1 MSTVQIL
8 WTLVAAQMLLIGL
21 AWTAVIPISRG
32 NRAGVAGLV
41 AFNVV
46 LAVSLLLIGFR
57 DFLPYLVG
65 HTVSN
70 LLALWALVAIVQAGD
85 QILDAH
91 ISQRELWIAMA
102 LGGFGILVFGF
113 SPDTADWRAFVLFIT
128 LSWML
133 YRNGVVAWRIQPE
146 PHLRSVVKSIAAI
159 CLASAALLFARA
171 VAGMLGHASIE
182 FNANDGFTLLLPYVV
197 LALVSLVNLGFAYLA
212 VSTVVI
218 ELRQSARTEEATG
231 LLNRKALT
239 DEITRAWA
247 KFVKTRQPFALI
259 CLDIDGFRS
268 VNLAYGYPFGN
279 NLLKEVAGALRGL
292 LRPGDKIGSAWD
304 GKMVAILSNA
314 SLAEARGIAER
325 MRARVADF
333 QHMLTDG
340 RIKVS
345 ASLGVAVSLESD
357 PSEESVLARA
367 NAHLAGAK
375 ATGRDRVQWE
385 NADAQ
390 NTQRAFG

>member
-1 MSTVQIL
+1 M
-8 WTLVAAQMLLIGL
+8 
-21 AWTAVIPISRG
+21 
-32 NRAGVAGLV
+32 
-41 AFNVV
+41 
-46 LAVSLLLIGFR
+46 
-57 DFLPYLVG
+57 
-65 HTVSN
+65 
-70 LLALWALVAIVQAGD
+70 
-85 QILDAH
+85 
-91 ISQRELWIAMA
+91 
-102 LGGFGILVFGF
+102 
-113 SPDTADWRAFVLFIT
+113 
-128 LSWML
+128 
-133 YRNGVVAWRIQPE
+133 
-146 PHLRSVVKSIAAI
+146 VKSISVI
-159 CLASAALLFARA
+159 CLASAALIFARA
-171 VAGMLGHASIE
+171 VAGKFGHASIE
-182 FNANDGFTLLLPYVV
+182 FNANDGFTLLLPYIV

-279 NLLKEVAGALRGL
+279 NLLKEIAGALRGL
-292 LRPGDKIGSAWD
+292 LKPGDKIGSAWD

-314 SLAEARGIAER
+314 SLAEARGIAEL

-375 ATGRDRVQWE
+375 ASGRDRVQWE
-385 NADAQ
+385 NPDAQ
-390 NTQRAFG
+390 NTQRAFS